1 MASSHGRRY
10 LVSNSQ
16 DGVQPTGSSNISET
30 TKHIIKIPTATTMFL
45 GSTIL
50 VVGLPYRGTSMCAKN
65 IQDGSHIT
73 GSNNNF
79 ADFTDTRRYKN
90 NTGVY
95 DYVRNIYMASSH
107 GRRYLVSKI
116 QDDSQLTGSSNMS
129 ETMTQHQNSNGYHYI
144 FRVNLSSSVV
154 VLPIS
159 WDVDVCQK
167 SQMAAKLAEVVIT

>member
-1 MASSHGRRY
+1 
-10 LVSNSQ
+10 
-16 DGVQPTGSSNISET
+16 
-30 TKHIIKIPTATTMFL
+30 MFL

-116 QDDSQLTGSSNMS
+116 QDGGQPTGSSNIS
-129 ETMTQHQNSNGYHYI
+129 ETMKHIIKIPTAKLRHSTTANSQEVYVGDSNNE
-144 FRVNLSSSVV
+144 R
-154 VLPIS
+154 
-159 WDVDVCQK
+159 Q
-167 SQMAAKLAEVVIT
+167 SQMAAETGNIYIS